1 MHRHLPNT
9 RAQTSYRHPG
19 LVGLTLRRAPRLRR
33 DLPSRR
39 YQMESYSRPPARSRC
54 TLTTSSIELESFARI
69 QREVSFAHLG
79 RQAAEI
85 AARIIHA
92 TGDIELIDDLIINE
106 DAIER
111 IIWGLDHQVPIIV
124 DVRMV
129 GAGVTKLAPLIAIDA
144 VQTPLDPNET
154 RSHNGMAALLDA
166 TAGRAPIIVVG
177 SAPTALR
184 AVLEYTGEHPLAVIG
199 MPVGFV
205 DALESKQA
213 LAHSGLAHITNSSR
227 RGGSPMAAATL
238 NALLLLSKG
247 EYRLDY

>member
-1 MHRHLPNT
+1 MEGFAHRKL
-9 RAQTSYRHPG
+9 RF
-19 LVGLTLRRAPRLRR
+19 RRA
-33 DLPSRR
+33 
-39 YQMESYSRPPARSRC
+39 
-54 TLTTSSIELESFARI
+54 LTTSSIELESFIRI
-69 QREVSFAHLG
+69 QKEVSFARLS

-92 TGDIELIDDLIINE
+92 TGDTELIDDLIINE

-111 IIWGLDHQVPIIV
+111 IIWGLNHQVPIIV

-129 GAGVTKLAPLIAIDA
+129 AAGLTKLSPLIAIDA
-144 VQTPLDPNET
+144 AQAPVLSSET
-154 RSHNGMAALLDA
+154 RSYNGMLALLKA
-166 TAGRAPIIVVG
+166 TTGHTPIVVIG

-184 AVLEYTGEHPLAVIG
+184 AVLEYTSEQSPLAIIG

-213 LAHSGLAHITNSSR
+213 LARSGLTHITNSSR

-238 NALLLLSKG
+238 NALVLLSKG
-247 EYRLDY
+247 EYRLDK

>member
-1 MHRHLPNT
+1 M
-9 RAQTSYRHPG
+9 
-19 LVGLTLRRAPRLRR
+19 
-33 DLPSRR
+33 
-39 YQMESYSRPPARSRC
+39 
-54 TLTTSSIELESFARI
+54 TTSPIELESFARI
-69 QREVSFAHLG
+69 QSEVSFAHLG

-92 TGDIELIDDLIINE
+92 TGDVELIDDLIINE

-111 IIWGLDHQVPIIV
+111 IIWGLNHQVPIIV

-129 GAGVTKLAPLIAIDA
+129 GAGLTKLSPLIAIDA
-144 VQTPLDPNET
+144 AQPPFSPSET

-166 TAGRAPIIVVG
+166 TAGRTPIIVVG

-184 AVLEYTGEHPLAVIG
+184 AVLEYAGEHPLAIIG

-213 LAHSGLAHITNSSR
+213 LARSGLAHITNSSR
-227 RGGSPMAAATL
+227 RGGSPMAAAAL
-238 NALLLLSKG
+238 NALVLLSKG
-247 EYRLDY
+247 EYRLDN